1 MPDECPKHEMP
12 SHLKTIKSKSNFRGL
27 QFSQENVLVLLM
39 DDVLNLFAS
48 GAHKIINE
56 RPSFFN

>member
-1 MPDECPKHEMP
+1 MPDECPKHEVP

-48 GAHKIINE
+48 GAHKNYK
-56 RPSFFN
+56 